1 MRESDERRENDVKSE
16 NNEGYENDAGYG
28 NDKVG
33 TDKFVCKHFAMVLSM
48 VIEFYIFT
56 RLL

>member
-48 VIEFYIFT
+48 VIEYFH
-56 RLL
+56 